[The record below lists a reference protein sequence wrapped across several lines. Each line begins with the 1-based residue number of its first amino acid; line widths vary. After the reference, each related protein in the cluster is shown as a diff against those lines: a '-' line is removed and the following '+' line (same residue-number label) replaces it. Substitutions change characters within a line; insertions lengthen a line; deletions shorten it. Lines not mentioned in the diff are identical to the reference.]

1 MKAWIRDNYYMEE
14 IPAKRL
20 KDNALLHIFPVK
32 DDPAETIP
40 SQRDDGIETILWHRE
55 KYEVFSIDLTWDNS
69 TTNTTSPTSFKPTRP
84 PHGFVEALNDYCY
97 DYYKH
102 YDGYP
107 VEFEY
112 KDKVYNYEYF
122 VDYLHPHKTKAMPTT
137 ISPDA
142 ALYGG
147 QCRND
152 ITDFYCNICAEYFD
166 TLEELN
172 THD

>member
-40 SQRDDGIETILWHRE
+40 SQRDDGIETIEWHGD
-55 KYEVFSIDLTWDNS
+55 KYEVFSIDLTWENS
-69 TTNTTSPTSFKPTRP
+69 TTTTTSPTSFKPARP
-84 PHGFVEALNDYCY
+84 PHGFVEALVDYCR
-97 DYYKH
+97 DYYIH

-112 KDKVYNYEYF
+112 KDKVYPYEYYI
-122 VDYLHPHKTKAMPTT
+122 DYLPKDESGHFTEKYPREQGR
-137 ISPDA
+137 D
-142 ALYGG
+142 
-147 QCRND
+147 
-152 ITDFYCNICAEYFD
+152 
-166 TLEELN
+166 
-172 THD
+172 

>member
-1 MKAWIRDNYYMEE
+1 MEAWIRDNYYMEE

-20 KDNALLHIFPVK
+20 KDNALSHIFPVK

-69 TTNTTSPTSFKPTRP
+69 TTNTTSPTSFKPSKSATVLP
-84 PHGFVEALNDYCY
+84 THPSNGFIEALNDYCQ

-112 KDKVYNYEYF
+112 KDKVYPYEYY
-122 VDYLHPHKTKAMPTT
+122 VDYIEDKNYA
-137 ISPDA
+137 
-142 ALYGG
+142 
-147 QCRND
+147 
-152 ITDFYCNICAEYFD
+152 
-166 TLEELN
+166 
-172 THD
+172 

>member
-1 MKAWIRDNYYMEE
+1 MEE

-40 SQRDDGIETILWHRE
+40 SQRDDGIETIVWHGD
-55 KYEVFSIDLTWDNS
+55 KYEVFSIDLTWENS
-69 TTNTTSPTSFKPTRP
+69 TTTTTSPTSFKPSKSATVLATHP
-84 PHGFVEALNDYCY
+84 SNGFIEALNDYCQ

-122 VDYLHPHKTKAMPTT
+122 IDYLYPSETKSMPTT
-137 ISPDA
+137 IPSDA
-142 ALYGG
+142 TIYGE
-147 QCRND
+147 D
-152 ITDFYCNICAEYFD
+152 VP
-166 TLEELN
+166 
-172 THD
+172 

>member
-55 KYEVFSIDLTWDNS
+55 TWDNS

-122 VDYLHPHKTKAMPTT
+122 VDYLHIHKTKSMPTT

-142 ALYGG
+142 TIYGE
-147 QCRND
+147 D
-152 ITDFYCNICAEYFD
+152 AP
-166 TLEELN
+166 
-172 THD
+172 